1 MSEDQIER
9 LQIGLTQL
17 VGEVVTVDAV
27 QQHTVSSADLT
38 VCRMRYRISNGDS
51 ESIREFSI
59 VISVIIS
66 ESYVIFGPL
75 INGLHDGCSQ
85 KSQSLQNGFNR
96 WSMGCCGAVGY
107 ESGSCESSGSSC

>member
-1 MSEDQIER
+1 VNGYDSDYREIIEDFRVE
-9 LQIGLTQL
+9 LALKL
-17 VGEVVTVDAV
+17 
-27 QQHTVSSADLT
+27 L
-38 VCRMRYRISNGDS
+38 

-85 KSQSLQNGFNR
+85 KSQSLQNGFDR

>member
-1 MSEDQIER
+1 MLPKKER
-9 LQIGLTQL
+9 IRRAVEQL
-17 VGEVVTVDAV
+17 EGPDRVAISCSILVRP
-27 QQHTVSSADLT
+27 ADLQEDYQFEDE
-38 VCRMRYRISNGDS
+38 VLDRWKL
-51 ESIREFSI
+51 ESIREFSL
-59 VISVIIS
+59 VISLIIS

>member
-38 VCRMRYRISNGDS
+38 VCRMRYRISDIGY
-51 ESIREFSI
+51 RTAT
-59 VISVIIS
+59 
-66 ESYVIFGPL
+66 
-75 INGLHDGCSQ
+75 
-85 KSQSLQNGFNR
+85 QSL
-96 WSMGCCGAVGY
+96 
-107 ESGSCESSGSSC
+107 SGNSVL